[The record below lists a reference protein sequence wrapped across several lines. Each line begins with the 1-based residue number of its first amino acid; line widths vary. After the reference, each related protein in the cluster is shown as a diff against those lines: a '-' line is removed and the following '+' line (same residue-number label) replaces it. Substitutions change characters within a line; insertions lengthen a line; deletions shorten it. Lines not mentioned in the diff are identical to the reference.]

1 MKKNK
6 STRAPR
12 WLRYGSYALS
22 ALFLPSL
29 LAFLLTERE
38 TILVVTIIT
47 IPATFLAVGLLVTE
61 HPLKLTH
68 VRFEG
73 TAILICLGKLVLKRI
88 PYERVQGATIE
99 CAVSQ
104 PFRYPYLDREGKAR
118 AVLTL
123 CRSEISSSSDIKSD
137 SVINWFDHRHDALCC
152 DLCYEKHLKILLDK
166 TPIKVYIT
174 ESMLTLH
181 NDLLYDAL
189 QAYPE
194 RFVVACFDKTTQKE
208 QHMPYP
214 EYLLRHPTSHAEPPR
229 ARIERL
235 PPVKPFDQEYK

>member
-1 MKKNK
+1 MVMRRKAENK
-6 STRAPR
+6 IAPR

-47 IPATFLAVGLLVTE
+47 MPATVLAVGLLVTE

-88 PYERVQGATIE
+88 PYERVHGATIE

-137 SVINWFDHRHDALCC
+137 SVINWFDHRHDALCY

-181 NDLLYDAL
+181 NDLLYDVL

-194 RFVVACFDKTTQKE
+194 RFFVAHFNKIAHEEQRTSYAKYSRCTQ
-208 QHMPYP
+208 
-214 EYLLRHPTSHAEPPR
+214 EPS
-229 ARIERL
+229 E
-235 PPVKPFDQEYK
+235 F